1 MHYAR
6 SMAVAM
12 HEASGPPRFRV
23 LLTDDNDDNLLL
35 LSETLDHP
43 AYELVLTRSGEEAL
57 AAARHATP
65 DIVLL
70 DLRMPGIDGHE
81 TCRRLKADL
90 ALRDTPVLFLSATD
104 SVKDRLAGFAAG
116 AVDFIGKPFDP
127 DEVIARVRTHLKVA
141 CLTRELFERNRELE
155 REVEAARTFRR
166 DLLST
171 MMAPLQGEGAAVSRL
186 RDEVEAAAAHSGPVV
201 LLGAMQDG
209 AEAVARAIHEG
220 SSRGWRPFVK
230 ARVGIPDGGEVFGG
244 TMPTL
249 ALSTSLQERA
259 MLAADGTLYIEGV
272 EALSGNERK
281 QIRALLERGRVRVI
295 LHCEHASASTNLVG
309 DASTIEL
316 PALADRREDVPAII
330 EWIIGYAAPRL
341 GKSAPRLGPVDLERM
356 QQYSWPGGI
365 PEIDSVVSRALLLS
379 SPGQFQLAPELGHE
393 GRHLGRYCLQER
405 LGKGGMGEV
414 WKARHELLPHPIA
427 VKIIAPELVSI
438 SPQRAKERF
447 SREAVAIAR
456 LSSPYTVRIY
466 DFGSGEGGELYYAME
481 LLDGLDLHIMVRTNG
496 PLPASRTI
504 HLLRQA
510 ASSLAEAHAHG
521 LVHRDIKPPNLI
533 VAQLGAEPDW
543 LKVVDFGIVTIEG
556 SHDEDRGLGTPGF
569 VAPEIILDSAGPSAA
584 SDIYSLGCCA
594 YWCLTGSEPFA
605 GATTRGLMAAHANS
619 VPPAPSLL
627 VDIPRAFEQLILACL
642 SKRPS
647 DRPSAAELVVALE
660 ELGRQHPWT
669 REDAARWWGERTN
682 VEYDDGFEPHALTLA
697 HASD

>member
-1 MHYAR
+1 
-6 SMAVAM
+6 MA
-12 HEASGPPRFRV
+12 ASTQEPAGPSGQARFRV

-35 LSETLDHP
+35 LSGTLDNP

-57 AAARHATP
+57 AAARQATP

-81 TCRRLKADL
+81 TCRRLKADP

-104 SVKDRLAGFAAG
+104 SIEDRLAGFAAG

-127 DEVIARVRTHLKVA
+127 DEVIARVGTHLKVA
-141 CLTRELFERNRELE
+141 RLTRELFERNHELE
-155 REVEAARTFRR
+155 REIEAARTFRR

-171 MMAPLQGEGAAVSRL
+171 MMAPLQGEGAAVCRL
-186 RDEVEAAAAHSGPVV
+186 RLEVELAGTTRGPVM

-230 ARVGIPDGGEVFGG
+230 ARVGIPDGGAVFGG

-259 MLAADGTLYIEGV
+259 TLADDGTLYIEGV
-272 EALSGNERK
+272 ETLSGNERK
-281 QIRALLERGRVRVI
+281 QVRSLLERGRVRVI
-295 LHCEHASASTNLVG
+295 IHCEHASAAANLTEY
-309 DASTIEL
+309 ASTIEL
-316 PALADRREDVPAII
+316 PPLSARREDIPAII
-330 EWIIGYAAPRL
+330 EWIVGYTAPKLGKAAPRL
-341 GKSAPRLGPVDLERM
+341 ESADLERL
-356 QQYSWPGGI
+356 QHYPWPGGI
-365 PEIDSVVSRALLLS
+365 PEIDSVVSRALLIS
-379 SPGQFQLAPELGHE
+379 SPGQFELAPELGHE

-456 LSSPYTVRIY
+456 LQSPYTVRIY

-496 PLPASRTI
+496 PLPAARTI

-533 VAQLGAEPDW
+533 ISQLGVEPDW
-543 LKVVDFGIVTIEG
+543 LKVVDFGIVTTEG
-556 SHDEDRGLGTPGF
+556 GHEDDRGLGTPGF
-569 VAPEIILDSAGPSAA
+569 VAPEIITDSAGPSAA

-594 YWCLTGSEPFA
+594 YWCLTGNEPFA
-605 GATTRGLMAAHANS
+605 GASTRSLMAAHADQ
-619 VPPAPSLL
+619 VPPAPSLHA
-627 VDIPRAFEQLILACL
+627 DIPSDFDDLILACL
-642 SKRPS
+642 SKRAS
-647 DRPSAAELVVALE
+647 DRPSAAELVIALE
-660 ELGRQHPWT
+660 DLGRRFPWT
-669 REDAARWWGERTN
+669 RADAARWWGERAN
-682 VEYDDGFEPHALTLA
+682 IEDDDALEPHALTLPA
-697 HASD
+697 RDTK

>member
-1 MHYAR
+1 
-6 SMAVAM
+6 MAAQT
-12 HEASGPPRFRV
+12 HEASRQARFRV

-35 LSETLDHP
+35 LSETLDNP

-57 AAARHATP
+57 TAARHEAP
-65 DIVLL
+65 DIILL
-70 DLRMPGIDGHE
+70 DVRMPGIDGHE
-81 TCRRLKADL
+81 TCRRLKADP

-104 SVKDRLAGFAAG
+104 SIQDRLAGFAAG
-116 AVDFIGKPFDP
+116 AIDFISKPFDP
-127 DEVIARVRTHLKVA
+127 DEVIARVGTHLKVA
-141 CLTRELFERNRELE
+141 RLTRELFERNLELE
-155 REVEAARTFRR
+155 REIEAARSFRR

-171 MMAPLQGEGAAVSRL
+171 MMAPLQGEGAAVRRL
-186 RDEVEAAAAHSGPVV
+186 RHEVEVASEASSPVV

-220 SSRGWRPFVK
+220 SGRGWRPFVK
-230 ARVGIPDGGEVFGG
+230 ARVGIPDGGAVFGG
-244 TMPTL
+244 TLPTL

-259 MLAADGTLYIEGV
+259 LLADDGTLYIEGV

-281 QIRALLERGRVRVI
+281 QVRRLLERGRVRLI
-295 LHCEHASASTNLVG
+295 IHSEHGSAAVDLIEG
-309 DASTIEL
+309 ASTIEL
-316 PALADRREDVPAII
+316 PPLSARREDIPAII
-330 EWIIGYAAPRL
+330 EWIVGYTAPKLGKQAPRL
-341 GKSAPRLGPVDLERM
+341 TLVDLERM
-356 QQYSWPGGI
+356 RQYPWPGGI

-379 SPGQFQLAPELGHE
+379 SPGQFELAPELGQE

-456 LSSPYTVRIY
+456 LQSPYTVRIY

-496 PLPASRTI
+496 PLPVARTI

-533 VAQLGAEPDW
+533 VSQLGFEPDW

-556 SHDEDRGLGTPGF
+556 GHDDERGLGTPGF
-569 VAPEIILDSAGPSAA
+569 VAPELITNSAGPTAA
-584 SDIYSLGCCA
+584 SDVYSLGCCA
-594 YWCLTGSEPFA
+594 YWCLTGKEPFP
-605 GATTRGLMAAHANS
+605 GASTRSLMAAHAS
-619 VPPAPSLL
+619 EVPPAPSLHA
-627 VDIPRAFEQLILACL
+627 DIPSDFDDLILACL
-642 SKRPS
+642 SKRTS
-647 DRPSAAELVVALE
+647 DRPSAAELVIALE
-660 ELGRQHPWT
+660 ELGRRYPWT
-669 REDAARWWGERTN
+669 REDAGRWWGERTN
-682 VEYDDGFEPHALTLA
+682 DEHDGTHEPHALTLQEA
-697 HASD
+697 NK

>member
-1 MHYAR
+1 
-6 SMAVAM
+6 MAASSQQAS
-12 HEASGPPRFRV
+12 EATRFRV

-35 LSETLDHP
+35 LSETLDNP

-81 TCRRLKADL
+81 TCRRLKADP

-104 SVKDRLAGFAAG
+104 SVQDRLAGFAAG

-127 DEVIARVRTHLKVA
+127 DEVIARVDTHLKVA
-141 CLTRELFERNRELE
+141 RLTRELFERNCELE
-155 REVEAARTFRR
+155 REIEAARSFRR

-171 MMAPLQGEGAAVSRL
+171 MMASLQGEGAAVSRL
-186 RDEVEAAAAHSGPVV
+186 RQEVEVAAAASDPVV

-230 ARVGIPDGGEVFGG
+230 ARVGIPDGGAVFGG

-259 MLAADGTLYIEGV
+259 TLADDGTLYIEGV
-272 EALSGNERK
+272 ERLSGSERR
-281 QIRALLERGRVRVI
+281 QVHALLERGRVRVI
-295 LHCEHASASTNLVG
+295 IHGEQGSAAENLVAG
-309 DASTIEL
+309 TTTIEL
-316 PALADRREDVPAII
+316 PPLSARREDIPAII

-341 GKSAPRLGPVDLERM
+341 GKPAPRLGATDLERM
-356 QQYSWPGGI
+356 RQYPWPGGI

-379 SPGQFQLAPELGHE
+379 SSGPFLLAPELGHE

-427 VKIIAPELVSI
+427 VKIIAPELVSL

-456 LSSPYTVRIY
+456 LQSPYTVRIY

-481 LLDGLDLHIMVRTNG
+481 LLDGLDLHIMVRTSG
-496 PLPASRTI
+496 PLPAARTI

-533 VAQLGAEPDW
+533 VSQLGAEPDW

-556 SHDEDRGLGTPGF
+556 GHEDDRGLGTPGF
-569 VAPEIILDSAGPSAA
+569 VAPEIITDSAGPSAA

-594 YWCLTGSEPFA
+594 YWCLTGNEPFA
-605 GATTRGLMAAHANS
+605 GASTESLMVAHAS
-619 VPPAPSLL
+619 QAPPAPSLHAEL
-627 VDIPRAFEQLILACL
+627 PREFDDLILACL
-642 SKRPS
+642 SKRAS

-660 ELGRQHPWT
+660 QLGRRVPWT
-669 REDAARWWGERTN
+669 REQATRWWSER
-682 VEYDDGFEPHALTLA
+682 EPSAIEDALEPHARTWA
-697 HASD
+697 AQDVES

>member
-1 MHYAR
+1 
-6 SMAVAM
+6 MAATA
-12 HEASGPPRFRV
+12 HEASEQARFRV

-35 LSETLDHP
+35 LSETLDNP
-43 AYELVLTRSGEEAL
+43 AYQLVLTRSGEEAL
-57 AAARHATP
+57 IAARCETP
-65 DIVLL
+65 DIILL

-81 TCRRLKADL
+81 TCRRLKADP

-104 SVKDRLAGFAAG
+104 SIQARLAGFAAG
-116 AVDFIGKPFDP
+116 AIDFIGKPFDP
-127 DEVIARVRTHLKVA
+127 DEVIARVGTHLKVA
-141 CLTRELFERNRELE
+141 RLTRELFERNHELE
-155 REVEAARTFRR
+155 REIEAARTFRR

-171 MMAPLQGEGAAVSRL
+171 MMAPLQGEGPAVRRL
-186 RDEVEAAAAHSGPVV
+186 RHEVEVASEASGPMV

-230 ARVGIPDGGEVFGG
+230 ARVGIPDGGAVFGG

-249 ALSTSLQERA
+249 ELSTSLQERA
-259 MLAADGTLYIEGV
+259 TLADDGTLYIEGV

-281 QIRALLERGRVRVI
+281 QVRQLLARGRVRLI
-295 LHCEHASASTNLVG
+295 IHCEHGSAAATLVEGASM
-309 DASTIEL
+309 IEL
-316 PALADRREDVPAII
+316 PPLSARREDVPAII
-330 EWIIGYAAPRL
+330 EWIVGYTAPKL
-341 GKSAPRLGPVDLERM
+341 GKQAPRLGPADLERM

-427 VKIIAPELVSI
+427 VKIIAPELVCI

-456 LSSPYTVRIY
+456 LQSPYTVRIY

-496 PLPASRTI
+496 PLPVARTI

-533 VAQLGAEPDW
+533 VSQLGFEPDW

-556 SHDEDRGLGTPGF
+556 GHDDERGLGTPGF
-569 VAPEIILDSAGPSAA
+569 VAPELITNSAGPTAA
-584 SDIYSLGCCA
+584 SDVYSLGCCA
-594 YWCLTGSEPFA
+594 YWCLTGNEPFA
-605 GATTRGLMAAHANS
+605 GVSTRSLMAAHANE
-619 VPPAPSLL
+619 VPPAPSLHA
-627 VDIPRAFEQLILACL
+627 DIPSEFDDLILACL
-642 SKRPS
+642 SKRAS

-660 ELGRQHPWT
+660 ELGRRYPWT
-669 REDAARWWGERTN
+669 REDAGRWWGERTN
-682 VEYDDGFEPHALTLA
+682 DEEDDALEPHALTLQVRD
-697 HASD
+697 SK